1 MFLDE
6 NGDVQQNLTVLAFS
20 DDTGE
25 KPALFQN
32 SCKDFHCKED
42 RLM

>member
-6 NGDVQQNLTVLAFS
+6 NGDVQQNLSVLAFS

-32 SCKDFHCKED
+32 SSKDFHYKEE
-42 RLM
+42 RSM